1 MDKYDAKHQ
10 LSETGIIRKNFAIL
24 KPNLM
29 SKLNDNY
36 ILLEPS
42 IQNCERKNMSWQC
55 VCDGLNNHLSKTNKF
70 GKIR

>member
-24 KPNLM
+24 KPNSM

-36 ILLEPS
+36 ILLQLS
-42 IQNCERKNMSWQC
+42 IQNCERKKYELEMCLRWT
-55 VCDGLNNHLSKTNKF
+55 K
-70 GKIR
+70 

>member
-1 MDKYDAKHQ
+1 MLKNQHA
-10 LSETGIIRKNFAIL
+10 EIGIIRKNFAIL

-42 IQNCERKNMSWQC
+42 I
-55 VCDGLNNHLSKTNKF
+55 
-70 GKIR
+70 